1 MQKISMVLKIDFIFF
16 LQNVIALLILLLL
29 LFPFD
34 VVIKYKPDLFLA
46 GSWDELVN
54 QSISDIISLPYSV
67 FFIARA
73 ESCLSVCVCLQCVF
87 LSISTVFLGICG
99 IWFPSA
105 RVKEKLCH
113 LSIPKAA
120 SECLPVRNV
129 SPAAAGNI
137 HAYIPNILR
146 NQA

>member
-1 MQKISMVLKIDFIFF
+1 MVLKIDFIFF

-29 LFPFD
+29 LLPIDLAFKYEPD
-34 VVIKYKPDLFLA
+34 VFLA

-54 QSISDIISLPYSV
+54 QSISDIISLPY
-67 FFIARA
+67 RYLA

-87 LSISTVFLGICG
+87 LSINTVFLGICG
-99 IWFPSA
+99 IWFASA
-105 RVKEKLCH
+105 RVKENLCH

-129 SPAAAGNI
+129 CPAADGNI
-137 HAYIPNILR
+137 HAHVPNILR
-146 NQA
+146 NRA